1 MDINAIA
8 EAYKAKEITAEE
20 ANKALSEAKAIF
32 RFDPDKA
39 GRGWTEEEM
48 AAGFK
53 PGDPAVEVPDK
64 PDMSRWQELAGLTV
78 AQRTKGGIYDVTY
91 DELGYAKKAVLR

>member
-1 MDINAIA
+1 MNINAIV

-20 ANKALSEAKAIF
+20 ANKALAEAGEKF
-32 RFDPDKA
+32 RFDPDKV
-39 GRGWTEEEM
+39 GRGWTEAQM

-53 PGDPAVEVPDK
+53 PGEATVEVPDK
-64 PDMSRWQELAGLTV
+64 PDMSRRQELAGLTV

>member
-1 MDINAIA
+1 MDINAIV

-20 ANKALSEAKAIF
+20 ANKALAEAKAIF

-39 GRGWTEEEM
+39 GRGWTEAEM
-48 AAGFK
+48 AAGFN
-53 PGDPAVEVPDK
+53 PGEAAVEVPNK
-64 PDMSRWQELAGLTV
+64 PDMSRRQELAGLTV

-91 DELGYAKKAVLR
+91 DELGYAKNAVLR

>member
-1 MDINAIA
+1 MDINAIVK
-8 EAYKAKEITAEE
+8 AYKANALTADE
-20 ANKALSEAKAIF
+20 ANKALAEAGAPF

-39 GRGWTEEEM
+39 GRGWTEAEM

-64 PDMSRWQELAGLTV
+64 PDMSRREELAGLTV
-78 AQRTKGGIYDVTY
+78 AQRTRGGIYDVTY
-91 DELGYAKKAVLR
+91 DDLGYAVKAVKR

>member
-1 MDINAIA
+1 MDINAIV
-8 EAYKAKEITAEE
+8 EAYKAKEITADE
-20 ANKALSEAKAIF
+20 ANKALAEAGALF

-39 GRGWTEEEM
+39 GRGWTEAEM
-48 AAGFK
+48 EAGFK
-53 PGDPAVEVPDK
+53 PGDPAVELPDK
-64 PDMSRWQELAGLTV
+64 PDMSRREELAGLTV

>member
-1 MDINAIA
+1 MDINAIV
-8 EAYKAKEITAEE
+8 EAYKAKKITADE
-20 ANKALSEAKAIF
+20 ANKALADAGANF

-39 GRGWTEEEM
+39 GRGWTEAEM

-53 PGDPAVEVPDK
+53 PGDPAAEVPDK
-64 PDMSRWQELAGLTV
+64 PDMSRRQELAGLTV
-78 AQRTKGGIYDVTY
+78 SQRTKGGIYDVTY

>member
-1 MDINAIA
+1 MDINAIV

-20 ANKALSEAKAIF
+20 ANKALSEAKAIS
-32 RFDPDKA
+32 RFDPDKS
-39 GRGWTEEEM
+39 GRGWTEAEM

-64 PDMSRWQELAGLTV
+64 PDMSRRQELAGLTV

>member
-1 MDINAIA
+1 MDINAIV

-32 RFDPDKA
+32 WFDPDKS
-39 GRGWTEEEM
+39 GRGWTEAEM

-64 PDMSRWQELAGLTV
+64 PDMSRRQELAGLTV